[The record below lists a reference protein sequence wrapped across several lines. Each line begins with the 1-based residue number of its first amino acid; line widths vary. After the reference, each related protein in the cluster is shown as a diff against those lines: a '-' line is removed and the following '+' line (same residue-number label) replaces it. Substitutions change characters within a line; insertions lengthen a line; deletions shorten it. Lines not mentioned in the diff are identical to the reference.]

1 MGVKIMIY
9 VNGKNVECKNC
20 GNTYIMPKASRI
32 KVLNSENLELED
44 KPRCPFCGDSNFLA
58 L

>member
-1 MGVKIMIY
+1 MIY